1 MKTLT
6 KVAGTCFGIAAMLA
20 LTALNTQGNLLSDP
34 NFASGTVVPSG
45 MGGWATFNGAAFST
59 TYTLGPTT
67 YSMEDS
73 GPSPYHVP
81 GSFQYVPA
89 TAGVSY
95 LLTGYMYVPTALAT
109 ASDEG
114 FLQITFVDST
124 TTVNLGTVQTSP
136 GTALVSS
143 PVANNSSPTG
153 TWIFTSEIATAPA
166 GTAYAEPFTLVLDAD
181 APTTVYFD
189 ELSLTVV
196 PEPSSI
202 ALLGIGMAGLFY
214 FVRRH
219 KMANPLAR

>member
-1 MKTLT
+1 MKTLS
-6 KVAGTCFGIAAMLA
+6 KIARASFVIAAMLA
-20 LTALNTQGNLLSDP
+20 LTELNVQGNLLSDP

-45 MGGWATFNGAAFST
+45 MGGWATFNGATFST
-59 TYTLGPTT
+59 NYTFGPTT
-67 YSMEDS
+67 FSMEDS

-95 LLTGYMYVPTALAT
+95 LLTGYMFVPTALAS
-109 ASDEG
+109 ANDQG

-136 GTALVSS
+136 GNALVST

-196 PEPSSI
+196 PEPSTL

-214 FVRRH
+214 AVRRR
-219 KMANPLAR
+219 KYQAI